1 MKFKGKIINGECIC
15 DNTPPLKIN
24 KKKMARKRGARLYGG
39 VRMSIKKG
47 RTLVKSGKAQKWAR
61 KTARKMIAEQTS
73 KRLPPEKF
81 KRYVEAIIASQS
93 GRLGTT
99 GASMLLAALGSEAL
113 SVKVGQVYNSIVSPP
128 PGEFTTSKSTVP
140 AEYQIDRMMQS
151 GVNHTF
157 NSNLYKAKF
166 TAGQPI
172 TRISKELAK
181 LSGLTRKNIIDT
193 TRDIG
198 DAVLR
203 EQLSQKFGF
212 QQKVQ
217 GFVDTGYFGYDY
229 NDIENIFTGLSGIS
243 SAINREQVAYG
254 MLQNLNSFVRVTNV
268 NKFLP
273 VTLKLH
279 LIRMTNPGSDPHEL
293 FPAVCNLNPET
304 TQDEGAMPR
313 IFQFGSATTDDI
325 IRSVVVDP
333 KSTGIKAGYEFRASV
348 DIVKTITKKLYT
360 GDSLEL
366 NYNHLVGPGI
376 RLDKIAGMSDGVGF
390 DLNYPIT
397 YALMFEAHGPI
408 VEAISGDSNTPNRRY
423 SGTGPGLLSFEF
435 KKTITGVKR
444 SIDATYNTGEDKGFL
459 SSALAVRVFTPT
471 SISNTTKR
479 FNVDY
484 SSIRTSPS
492 VGGSGVYIPIMSDKD
507 VSAAQTKSLI

>member
-1 MKFKGKIINGECIC
+1 MKFKGKIIKGECIC
-15 DNTPPLKIN
+15 DDTPPLKKY

-99 GASMLLAALGSEAL
+99 GTSMLLAALGSEAL

-140 AEYQIDRMMQS
+140 AEYQIDRFMQS

-166 TAGQPI
+166 TAGQKI
-172 TRISKELAK
+172 TRTSRELGK
-181 LSGLTRKNIIDT
+181 LNGITHKNLIDT

-198 DAVLR
+198 DATLR

-212 QQKVQ
+212 QQKIQ
-217 GFVDTGYFGYDY
+217 GFVDTAYFGYDY
-229 NDIENIFTGLSGIS
+229 NDIENLFSGLSTIS
-243 SAINREQVAYG
+243 SAINKDQIAYG

-279 LIRMTNPGSDPHEL
+279 LIKMQNPGSDPHEL
-293 FPAVCNLNPET
+293 FPAVCNLTPDVV
-304 TQDEGAMPR
+304 QDEGAMPR
-313 IFQFGSATTDDI
+313 IYQFGQATTDSI

-333 KSTGIKAGYEFRASV
+333 KSTGIRAAYEFKASV

-360 GDSLEL
+360 GDSLEF

-390 DLNYPIT
+390 DVNYPIT

-408 VEAISGDSNTPNRRY
+408 IEAISGDSNTPNRRY

-435 KKTITGVKR
+435 KKSITGVKR
-444 SIDATYNTGEDKGFL
+444 SLDATYNTGTAKGFL
-459 SSALAVRVFTPT
+459 STNLAVRVFTPSSLDST
-471 SISNTTKR
+471 AKR

-484 SSIRTSPS
+484 SSIRTSPT
-492 VGGSGVYIPIMSDKD
+492 VGGSGVYVPIMSDKD
-507 VSAAQTKSLI
+507 VSAATSKTL